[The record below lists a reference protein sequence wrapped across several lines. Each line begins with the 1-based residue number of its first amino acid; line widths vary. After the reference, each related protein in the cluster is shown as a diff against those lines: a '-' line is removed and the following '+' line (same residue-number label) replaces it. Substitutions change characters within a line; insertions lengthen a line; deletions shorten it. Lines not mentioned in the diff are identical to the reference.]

1 MLHDSKTSVCPP
13 VFLSP
18 CYGNTAAPRGD
29 SWMSQCWE
37 KTLLGF
43 KIYLSLRF
51 FKLVSVEIG

>member
-1 MLHDSKTSVCPP
+1 
-13 VFLSP
+13 
-18 CYGNTAAPRGD
+18 
-29 SWMSQCWE
+29 MSQCWE